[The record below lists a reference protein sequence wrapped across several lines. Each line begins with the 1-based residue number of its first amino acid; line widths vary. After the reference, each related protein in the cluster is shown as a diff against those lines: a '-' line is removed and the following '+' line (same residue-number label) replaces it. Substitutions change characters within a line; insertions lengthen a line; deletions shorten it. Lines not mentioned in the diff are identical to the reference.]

1 MDEGKGKVNKAK
13 AIWCDAE
20 DAIITEALKSKVET
34 MTAGD
39 NGFTPSVYKE
49 IADRCNSEV
58 PEQKGPSKT
67 GEMASTRYHYVSVA
81 SETIQAS
88 ARLLMS
94 WYVL

>member
-58 PEQKGPSKT
+58 PRAERT
-67 GEMASTRYHYVSVA
+67 VEDR
-81 SETIQAS
+81 
-88 ARLLMS
+88 
-94 WYVL
+94 